1 MKNDRLH
8 ENNNKNSL
16 KLAPETMRIRDAI
29 IEKYAETPLDILSGK
44 LQALIN
50 DETDTGTKLGIFSA
64 RVEILRMRFAEI
76 ADKKYVKSN
85 KLEEAADTDGDSEI
99 TEDDDDI
106 KEGWMTL
113 KILEAS
119 EVNGVRFPEGVKID
133 VHADDAK
140 KLLEA
145 KKAELI
151 SMKIEEA
158 TDNTTE
164 ANQSTDENPEEIEA
178 IDGGDA
184 SVSNSSEEETQ
195 ELDKEV
201 EKGVKEDKAED
212 NPSLNPEEIEAIDSG
227 DASVSN
233 SSEEEIQELDKEVEK
248 GVKEDKAEDNPS
260 LNPEEI
266 EAIDSGDASVSNSS
280 EEEIQE
286 LDKEVGIK
294 KNKS

>member
-1 MKNDRLH
+1 MPKSIVKRKMMENDRLH
-8 ENNNKNSL
+8 ETNNKNNL

-44 LQALIN
+44 LQALIT

-76 ADKKYVKSN
+76 ADKKYIKDN
-85 KLEEAADTDGDSEI
+85 KVEEVEEADGDSEI
-99 TEDDDDI
+99 SEDNDDI

-158 TDNTTE
+158 TYNNTE
-164 ANQSTDENPEEIEA
+164 DNQSTDE
-178 IDGGDA
+178 
-184 SVSNSSEEETQ
+184 
-195 ELDKEV
+195 
-201 EKGVKEDKAED
+201 
-212 NPSLNPEEIEAIDSG
+212 NPEEIEAIDSG

-233 SSEEEIQELDKEVEK
+233 SSEEDTQELDKEV
-248 GVKEDKAEDNPS
+248 
-260 LNPEEI
+260 
-266 EAIDSGDASVSNSS
+266 SN
-280 EEEIQE
+280 
-286 LDKEVGIK
+286 K

>member
-1 MKNDRLH
+1 MENNRLH
-8 ENNNKNSL
+8 ENNNKNNL

-29 IEKYAETPLDILSGK
+29 IEKYAETPLDNLSNK
-44 LQALIN
+44 LQALIT

-76 ADKKYVKSN
+76 ADKKYVKNN

-99 TEDDDDI
+99 TEDDDI

-133 VHADDAK
+133 VHTDDAK

-151 SMKIEEA
+151 SMKIEEV
-158 TDNTTE
+158 TDNNTE
-164 ANQSTDENPEEIEA
+164 ANQSTDENLEKMEVTENIDDLSSSSPNEE
-178 IDGGDA
+178 
-184 SVSNSSEEETQ
+184 SEK
-195 ELDKEV
+195 LDIGA
-201 EKGVKEDKAED
+201 EKGVKEDKVED
-212 NPSLNPEEIEAIDSG
+212 NPSLNPEEIEAIG
-227 DASVSN
+227 
-233 SSEEEIQELDKEVEK
+233 
-248 GVKEDKAEDNPS
+248 
-260 LNPEEI
+260 
-266 EAIDSGDASVSNSS
+266 SGDASVSNSS

-294 KNKS
+294 KNNS

>member
-1 MKNDRLH
+1 MPKSIVKRKMMENDRLH

-44 LQALIN
+44 LQALIT

-85 KLEEAADTDGDSEI
+85 KLEESADTDGDSEI
-99 TEDDDDI
+99 TEDDDI

-178 IDGGDA
+178 IDSGDA

-201 EKGVKEDKAED
+201 GNK
-212 NPSLNPEEIEAIDSG
+212 N
-227 DASVSN
+227 
-233 SSEEEIQELDKEVEK
+233 
-248 GVKEDKAEDNPS
+248 
-260 LNPEEI
+260 
-266 EAIDSGDASVSNSS
+266 
-280 EEEIQE
+280 
-286 LDKEVGIK
+286 IK
-294 KNKS
+294 S